1 MLLSLLHMCTVEEA
15 AASSCTQGS
24 GKQLLI
30 VELALHPGEKVV
42 HILRRRAFDGSFDGN
57 AISPQVLEPEE

>member
-1 MLLSLLHMCTVEEA
+1 MLLSLLHMCTVDEA

-30 VELALHPGEKVV
+30 VELALHPGEQVV
-42 HILRRRAFDGSFDGN
+42 HILRR
-57 AISPQVLEPEE
+57 